1 LVFGWYKKLIKFL
14 RALYVN
20 KKLPVFFVF
29 LLLASTFWIL
39 SALGEKYFEA
49 IYFPVRYANAP
60 KDKLLVNELPD
71 RFSVRINSTG
81 YDILAT
87 KLKSGRSPI
96 QINLS
101 NTRMTRDMR
110 DTSRYYIL
118 TSSLAALVRKN
129 LSREA
134 VIISISPDTVWVH
147 YSKMHRKTVPVIA
160 DIHAV
165 CQKQYMI
172 TEEIYTI
179 PKKIEIAGPKALLD
193 EIDQVET
200 VHREFPDLS
209 DSVRLQIPL
218 KKNYSNIDYSQDYV
232 DLMIPVEQ
240 FTESS
245 VTIPVE
251 VEGLPD
257 TLRMK
262 LFPARVNVTFRVG
275 LSAYHLISPDDFHLS
290 IAYDSLDRNDDDFF
304 LVTPVLDKSPVFVD
318 HVRISPKEIE
328 YLIEEK

>member
-1 LVFGWYKKLIKFL
+1 MVLGWYKKLIEFL
-14 RALYVN
+14 RALLVN
-20 KKLPVFFVF
+20 KKLPVFFIF
-29 LLLASTFWIL
+29 LLLASVFWLL
-39 SALGEKYFEA
+39 SALGEKYFET
-49 IYFPVRYANAP
+49 IYFPARYANAP

-71 RFSVRINSTG
+71 CFSVRINSTG
-81 YDILAT
+81 YDILST
-87 KLKSGRSPI
+87 KLRSGRSPI

-101 NTRMTRDMR
+101 NTQMTRDIR

-118 TSSLAALVRKN
+118 SSSIAPFVRKN

-179 PKKIEIAGPKALLD
+179 PERIEIAGPKALLD

-200 VHREFPDLS
+200 VYREFTDLS
-209 DSVRLQIPL
+209 DSVRQQISL
-218 KKNYSNIDYSQDYV
+218 KNNYSNIDYSQDYV

-251 VEGLPD
+251 ILGLPD

-275 LSAYHLISPDDFHLS
+275 LNAYPLISSDDFRLT
-290 IAYDSLDRNDDDFF
+290 IEYDSLGRNGDFPS
-304 LVTPVLDKSPVFVD
+304 LITPVLDKSPVFVD